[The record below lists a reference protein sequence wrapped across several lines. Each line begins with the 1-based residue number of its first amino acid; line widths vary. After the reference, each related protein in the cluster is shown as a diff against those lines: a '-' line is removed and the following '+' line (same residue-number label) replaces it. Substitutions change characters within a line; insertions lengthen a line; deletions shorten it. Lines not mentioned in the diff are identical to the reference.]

1 MCRLHGLLNDFQQL
15 LTQLVQVHLIA
26 QGRTEGCKGT
36 SGIIPGA
43 VEPPVDNGLKTSS
56 QWLEQSSN
64 AKRIRIYRQSKRH
77 FLVVPFPSMYR
88 TIFVSHDGDELPG
101 MSDVRMVQIFL
112 CILCWLLG
120 ISVPINVL
128 L

>member
-15 LTQLVQVHLIA
+15 LAQLVQVHLIA

-43 VEPPVDNGLKTSS
+43 VEPPVDYGLKTSS

-64 AKRIRIYRQSKRH
+64 AKRGGDNHHGSLCSRREESCEHAQKR
-77 FLVVPFPSMYR
+77 LQDNDAYE
-88 TIFVSHDGDELPG
+88 IDK
-101 MSDVRMVQIFL
+101 
-112 CILCWLLG
+112 
-120 ISVPINVL
+120 
-128 L
+128 